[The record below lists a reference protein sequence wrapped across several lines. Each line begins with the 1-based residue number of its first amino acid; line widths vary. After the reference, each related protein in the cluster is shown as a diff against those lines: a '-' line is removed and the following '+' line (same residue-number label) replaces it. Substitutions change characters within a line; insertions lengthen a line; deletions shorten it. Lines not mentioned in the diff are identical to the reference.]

1 MKNNNSIIKE
11 IFHLFIGYKIL
22 EIILS
27 LIILCITYKFFPQP
41 FKFYINLIE
50 QFIK

>member
-1 MKNNNSIIKE
+1 MKKDNSIIKE
-11 IFHLFIGYKIL
+11 LFHMFIAYKIL
-22 EIILS
+22 EILLS
-27 LIILCITYKFFPQP
+27 LIVLGVTYKFFPQP